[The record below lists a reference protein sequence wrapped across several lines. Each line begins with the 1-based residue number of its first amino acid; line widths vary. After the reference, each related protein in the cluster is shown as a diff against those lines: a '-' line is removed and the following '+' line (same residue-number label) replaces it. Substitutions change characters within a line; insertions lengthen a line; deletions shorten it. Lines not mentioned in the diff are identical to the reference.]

1 MLQAVKK
8 KMALNFKKVLIFKD
22 FSVTVSS
29 RFNFGDNK
37 CERIIKGMKKT
48 VVCQMTLGRTRV
60 SGYTLYNP
68 DSLAFEEFTPLEVKR
83 IIRTEGVNGLM
94 LTKAGEIE
102 LDEEGFNQRNLPV
115 KSGVGKFRLL
125 REGIDTA
132 ATPYY
137 ALTKVADTP
146 DGLVYELV
154 NNISARLPVK
164 EKLVRALYT
173 LNRLSGCW
181 INDATGMI
189 RFADGVEFIDMTKE
203 DTDKEDD
210 SGTGGDD
217 APGGD
222 QAESGGTVGAA
233 DSHIS
238 DADSGT
244 AGIVDEMAVQKAGS
258 PDHRD
263 HGEGSTTDAA
273 EPTGAT
279 VPEGGLSN
287 PNSIFPAV
295 VAVPAEV
302 VEKLDELFTDTT
314 GEPATD
320 NKQTEPVQNMEKV
333 EQVPQDEQAPSSLS
347 EPEISG
353 ADTIIKVEP
362 EQKANPES
370 SNSKKPKQKK
380 SKAKTK

>member
-1 MLQAVKK
+1 
-8 KMALNFKKVLIFKD
+8 
-22 FSVTVSS
+22 
-29 RFNFGDNK
+29 
-37 CERIIKGMKKT
+37 MKKT

-83 IIRTEGVNGLM
+83 LIRTEGVNGLV

-102 LDEEGFNQRNLPV
+102 LDAEGFNQRNLPV

-132 ATPYY
+132 TTPYY

-189 RFADGVEFIDMTKE
+189 RFADGVEFIDMIKE

-210 SGTGGDD
+210 SGTGGND

-244 AGIVDEMAVQKAGS
+244 ADIVDEMAVQKAGS

-263 HGEGSTTDAA
+263 HGEGNTTDAA

-320 NKQTEPVQNMEKV
+320 SEQTEPEPTMEKV
-333 EQVPQDEQAPSSLS
+333 EQVPQDEQPTSSLS

-353 ADTIIKVEP
+353 ADTTDKVEP
-362 EQKANPES
+362 EPDTNPES

-380 SKAKTK
+380 SKAKAK